1 MIICKLKKSQAS
13 GTCINRPQLSYKYS
27 SLWMLNPQFIAR
39 TTVLKKFA
47 MMSQP
52 KRRLEQLARTISTDI
67 PQTIGTLKLG
77 NITYHVPESAHPSL
91 LPRSKALLDVQ
102 DSTNL
107 DNLHFMLQKYLLG
120 QDIFLLSQPGP
131 YARRLALTFCR

>member
-1 MIICKLKKSQAS
+1 MQAQKITGLDIGLRAFVS
-13 GTCINRPQLSYKYS
+13 TDPSFLTNTLRCGC
-27 SLWMLNPQFIAR
+27 FIAGAS
-39 TTVLKKFA
+39 VLKKFTT
-47 MMSQP
+47 MSQP

-77 NITYHVPESAHPSL
+77 NIIYHVPESAHPSR